1 MFRFVDRDMLM
12 RYMGGGIGHTCS
24 THYHPEQL
32 LPLETSETRN
42 LEEEITDILNPPD
55 PQLLLESFQLDR
67 DDELI
72 VEEYESDVDEEGE
85 DEDDEDESIN
95 GDEGYI
101 SH

>member
-1 MFRFVDRDMLM
+1 MTSF
-12 RYMGGGIGHTCS
+12 
-24 THYHPEQL
+24 
-32 LPLETSETRN
+32 PLDFEHENQSVQSKTSETRN

-55 PQLLLESFQLDR
+55 PQLLIESFQLDR

-72 VEEYESDVDEEGE
+72 VEEYESDLDEGE

-95 GDEGYI
+95 GDEGFI

>member
-1 MFRFVDRDMLM
+1 M
-12 RYMGGGIGHTCS
+12 RYMGGGIGHTHS

-32 LPLETSETRN
+32 LPLETSETHN
-42 LEEEITDILNPPD
+42 LEEEITDILNPPRPD
-55 PQLLLESFQLDR
+55 HQPLLESFQLDR